1 MALIGKIR
9 EKSGIAVTV
18 IALGLLLFIVGGDLI
33 SSNSFL
39 LNNDQN
45 KLGEINGQEIKREVF
60 EAKVDELKNNFMLN
74 NKKSPNDQEM
84 NSIREQAWA
93 EFLFEYGVK
102 KESDKLGLS
111 VTAEEKYDYIQGKN
125 VNASIKQYFTNPQTG
140 QFDRTQIIAY
150 LQNFQKLPP
159 EQQLSWISFEKQ
171 LLQERYRTKFE
182 NLLKASVYVTKE
194 EAKRDH
200 LAQNSKANIKF
211 VYIPYFTIA
220 DTTVK
225 VGDGQL
231 EEYLNKNKDRY
242 KSDESVGLEYVAFPI
257 TPSAEDSV
265 KIKQEM
271 LELKAQ
277 FVSTENDTAFANGN
291 SDVQNNSVL
300 ANRGQ
305 LPPAFLQNVSNI
317 QIDSVYGP
325 FLEGNTYKIY
335 KVSEERKDTIYSIK
349 ASHILFEARRATAT
363 PEQKAEALKKAKETI
378 ARLQKGEPFEIL
390 AMQLSTDPGS
400 ARNGGD
406 LGWFSEG
413 MMVKEFNKAAFDKG
427 TPGLIAQPIETDFGY
442 HIIKVTEPKSN
453 KKFAL
458 FSIERQ
464 LTASETTRDG
474 VYNRATAFAA
484 DAKDEESFNKAIKKD
499 SLNLFKQ
506 KGDNITKSSQNIN
519 ALANARSIVR
529 WAFDEAKVGKVSPIF
544 DPENNYVVCLL
555 TKKREKGTGKVED
568 FKDELTSKVR
578 NEEKSK
584 IIIEKLNTLK
594 GSSLEDIQKAY
605 GADAQVNTA
614 NDVTLQGGSIPNL
627 GFDPIAT
634 GKAFGLKKGKRTKAF
649 AGENGVVILE
659 LLDLVPAVEIADY
672 TQNRTTAAQ
681 SQTYSVG
688 YQATE
693 AIKEASNVKDNR
705 YRFY

>member
-18 IALGLLLFIVGGDLI
+18 IALGLLLFIVGGDLV

-39 LNNDQN
+39 LNADQN
-45 KLGEINGQEIKREVF
+45 KLGEINGNKIKREVF
-60 EAKVDELKNNFMLN
+60 EAKVDELKNNFILN

-84 NSIREQAWA
+84 NSIREQAWS

-102 KESDKLGLS
+102 AEAEKLGLT

-140 QFDRTQIIAY
+140 QFDRTQIILY
-150 LQNFQKLPP
+150 LQNFQKLPA
-159 EQQLSWISFEKQ
+159 EQQLSWVAFEKQ
-171 LLQERYRTKFE
+171 LLQERYRTKYE
-182 NLLKASVYVTKE
+182 NLLKASVYVTKD

-200 LAQNSKANIKF
+200 VAQNTKANVKF
-211 VYIPYFTIA
+211 LYVPYYTLA
-220 DTTVK
+220 DSTVK
-225 VGDGQL
+225 VSDGQL
-231 EEYLNKNKDRY
+231 EEYLNNNKDRY
-242 KSDESVGLEYVAFPI
+242 KADESVGLEYVAFPI
-257 TPSAEDSV
+257 TPSAEDT
-265 KIKQEM
+265 
-271 LELKAQ
+271 LKTVQDMADLKTQ
-277 FVSTENDTAFANGN
+277 FITAENDTAFANGN
-291 SDVQNNSVL
+291 SDSQNNTLL

-305 LPPAFLQNVSNI
+305 LPPAFLQRVSNI

-325 FLEGNTYKIY
+325 FLEGNSYKIY
-335 KVSEERKDTIYSIK
+335 KVAEERKDTIYSIK

-378 ARLQKGEPFEIL
+378 AKLQKGEPFEIL

-427 TPGLIAQPIETDFGY
+427 SPGLIPQPIETDFGY

-464 LTASETTRDG
+464 LSASEATRDA
-474 VYNRATAFAA
+474 VYNKATAFASE
-484 DAKDEESFNKAIKKD
+484 AKDEESFNKAIKKD

-506 KGDNITKSSQNIN
+506 KADNITKNAQNIN
-519 ALANARSIVR
+519 ALSNARNIVR

-544 DPENNYVVCLL
+544 DPENNYVVCLV
-555 TKKREKGTGKVED
+555 TKKRDKGTGKIED
-568 FKDELTSKVR
+568 YKDELTTKVR
-578 NEEKSK
+578 NEEKAK
-584 IIIEKLNTLK
+584 IIIDKLSGLK
-594 GSSLEDIQKAY
+594 GATLEDIQKSY

-614 NDVTLQGGSIPNL
+614 NDVNLQGGSIPNL
-627 GFDPIAT
+627 GFDPVAT
-634 GKAFGLKKGKRTKAF
+634 GKVFGLKKGKRTKAF
-649 AGENGVVILE
+649 AGENGVAILE
-659 LLDLVPAVEIADY
+659 VIEQIPAAEIADY
-672 TQNRTTAAQ
+672 TQNRTTAIQ
-681 SQTYSVG
+681 SQSYSVG

-705 YRFY
+705 YKFY